1 MDANLGENI
10 AYLYQYQ
17 LQAFFN
23 SSDTRCLGVAYEW
36 KGEGVWHAY
45 LDYPKVAPSGM
56 PAGCLFA
63 KASGRAEFDDAYE
76 SYLRDNNTHYSE
88 KGYELGLY
96 IMFLVEDGRVYKKG
110 FAKSDGVV
118 RELRV
123 EYVPDKS
130 ELYTRSK
137 GLLEVGAL
145 EKKHVL
151 IVGLGSGGASIAVDL
166 AKAGVGNFTLIDF
179 DRVELHNISRHIA
192 GVNEL
197 GRLKTNVVRDAILAK
212 NPYANVDVYPVDMNK
227 ELELIENEVKR
238 TDLVIAATDSL
249 NSRYRLN
256 SLIIKYKKVGLFGRA
271 ITRAE
276 GGDVLRVRP
285 GGPCYACLKGSQWF
299 NDEEEIS
306 DLARARR
313 EGIIPAYTSEEDAQ
327 AMVQVGLATDIAP
340 INTMVVKLAIQE
352 LSKGTDCVIAS
363 LQEELTYDFYM
374 WANRRENYFKNWAPF
389 NNNPGRKMPTI
400 MQWYGVKFEKSCDC
414 FECIGF

>member
-1 MDANLGENI
+1 MDANLGESI

-17 LQAFFN
+17 LQTFFN
-23 SSDTRCLGVAYEW
+23 SSVTRHLGVAYEW
-36 KGEGVWHAY
+36 KGEGVYHAY
-45 LDYPKVAPSGM
+45 LDYPKVAPSGFPVTCM
-56 PAGCLFA
+56 FA
-63 KASGRAEFDDAYE
+63 KAADRAEFENAADAYI
-76 SYLRDNNTHYSE
+76 RDNDEYYSA
-88 KGYELGLY
+88 KGHEIGLY
-96 IMFLVEDGRVYKKG
+96 IVFLVENGRVYKKG
-110 FAKSDGVV
+110 FAKNGGTVSG
-118 RELRV
+118 LRV
-123 EYVPDKS
+123 EYVPDRS

-151 IVGLGSGGASIAVDL
+151 IVGLGSGGATIAVDL

-249 NSRYRLN
+249 SSRYRLN
-256 SLIIKYKKVGLFGRA
+256 SLIIKYSKVGLFGRA

-306 DLARARR
+306 DLDRARR
-313 EGIIPAYTSEEDAQ
+313 EGVIPAYTSEEDAQ

-414 FECIGF
+414 FECTGF

>member
-1 MDANLGENI
+1 MDANLGESI

-17 LQAFFN
+17 LQTFFN
-23 SSDTRCLGVAYEW
+23 SSVTRHLGVAYEW
-36 KGEGVWHAY
+36 KGEGVYHAY
-45 LDYPKVAPSGM
+45 LDYPKVAPSGFPVTCM
-56 PAGCLFA
+56 FA
-63 KASGRAEFDDAYE
+63 KAADRAEFENAADAYI
-76 SYLRDNNTHYSE
+76 RDNDEYYSA
-88 KGYELGLY
+88 KGHEIGLY
-96 IMFLVEDGRVYKKG
+96 IVFLVENGRVYKKG
-110 FAKSDGVV
+110 FAKNGGTVSG
-118 RELRV
+118 LRV
-123 EYVPDKS
+123 EYVPDRS

-151 IVGLGSGGASIAVDL
+151 IVGLGSGGAAIAVDL

-256 SLIIKYKKVGLFGRA
+256 SLIIKYSKVGLFGRA

-306 DLARARR
+306 DLDRARR
-313 EGIIPAYTSEEDAQ
+313 EGVIPAYTSEEDAQ

-414 FECIGF
+414 FECTGF

>member
-1 MDANLGENI
+1 MCGIIGYTGYEGAKSKIKQGLEHLEYRGYDSTGAKIGKSTVKAAGRVEFEN
-10 AYLYQYQ
+10 
-17 LQAFFN
+17 
-23 SSDTRCLGVAYEW
+23 
-36 KGEGVWHAY
+36 
-45 LDYPKVAPSGM
+45 
-56 PAGCLFA
+56 
-63 KASGRAEFDDAYE
+63 AYE
-76 SYLRDNNTHYSE
+76 SYTSANNDHFAE

-96 IMFLVEDGRVYKKG
+96 IIFLVENGKVYKKG
-110 FAKSDGVV
+110 YAKSEGVV

-256 SLIIKYKKVGLFGRA
+256 SLINQYKKVGLFGRA

>member
-1 MDANLGENI
+1 MDANLGESI

-17 LQAFFN
+17 LQTFFN
-23 SSDTRCLGVAYEW
+23 SSVTRHLGVAYEW
-36 KGEGVWHAY
+36 KGEGVYHAY
-45 LDYPKVAPSGM
+45 LDYPKVAPSGF
-56 PAGCLFA
+56 PATCMFA
-63 KASGRAEFDDAYE
+63 KAADRAEFENAIDAYT
-76 SYLRDNNTHYSE
+76 RDNEEYYAA
-88 KGYELGLY
+88 KGHEIQLY
-96 IMFLVEDGRVYKKG
+96 IIFLVENGRVYKKG
-110 FAKSDGVV
+110 FAKNGGAICG
-118 RELRV
+118 LRV
-123 EYVPDKS
+123 EYVPDRS

-151 IVGLGSGGASIAVDL
+151 IVGLGSGGAAIAVDL

-212 NPYANVDVYPVDMNK
+212 NPYANVDLYPVDMNK

-249 NSRYRLN
+249 SSRYRLN

-306 DLARARR
+306 DLDRARR
-313 EGIIPAYTSEEDAQ
+313 EGVIPAYTSEEDAQ

-400 MQWYGVKFEKSCDC
+400 MQWYGVKFAKSCDC
-414 FECIGF
+414 FECTGF

>member
-1 MDANLGENI
+1 MDAKMGESV

-17 LQAFFN
+17 LQTFFN
-23 SSDTRCLGVAYEW
+23 SSHSRHLGVAYEW
-36 KGEGVWHAY
+36 RGEGVYHAY
-45 LDYPKVAPSGM
+45 LDYPKVAPSGL
-56 PAGCLFA
+56 PATCMFA
-63 KASGRAEFDDAYE
+63 KAACRAEFDNAYE
-76 SYLRDNNTHYSE
+76 TYTKANDEYFAE
-88 KGYELGLY
+88 KGHELSLY
-96 IMFLVEDGRVYKKG
+96 IIFLVENGNIYKKG
-110 FAKSDGVV
+110 FAKSEGKVTD
-118 RELRV
+118 LRV

-179 DRVELHNISRHIA
+179 DRIELHNISRHIA

-212 NPYANVDVYPVDMNK
+212 NPYANVEVYPVDMNK
-227 ELELIENEVKR
+227 ELDLIENEVRR

-299 NDEEEIS
+299 NNEEEIS

-327 AMVQVGLATDIAP
+327 ALVQVGLATDIAP

-363 LQEELTYDFYM
+363 LQEELSYDFYM
-374 WANRRENYFKNWAPF
+374 WANRRETYFRNWAPF

-400 MQWYGVKFEKSCDC
+400 MQWYGVRFEKSCDC
-414 FECIGF
+414 FECTGF

>member
-1 MDANLGENI
+1 MDANLEGSV

-17 LQAFFN
+17 LQPFFN
-23 SSDTRCLGVAYEW
+23 SAQARHIGVAYEW
-36 KGEGVWHAY
+36 KGEGVYHAY
-45 LDYPKVAPSGM
+45 LDYPKVAPSGF
-56 PAGCLFA
+56 PASCVFEKTASRSDFDNAFA
-63 KASGRAEFDDAYE
+63 LYTRA
-76 SYLRDNNTHYSE
+76 NNDHYSE
-88 KGYELGLY
+88 KGYEPALY
-96 IMFLVEDGRVYKKG
+96 ILFLIEDGKIFKKG
-110 FAKSDGVV
+110 FAKSEGVV
-118 RELRV
+118 SDLRV
-123 EYVPDKS
+123 EYVPDRS

-151 IVGLGSGGASIAVDL
+151 IVGLGSGGAAIAVDL

-179 DRVELHNISRHIA
+179 DRIELHNISRHIA

-212 NPYANVDVYPVDMNK
+212 NPYANVEVYPVDMNK

-256 SLIIKYKKVGLFGRA
+256 ALIIKHKKVGLFGRA

-299 NDEEEIS
+299 NNEEEIS
-306 DLARARR
+306 DLNRARR
-313 EGIIPAYTSEEDAQ
+313 EGIIPAYTSEEDAK

-374 WANRRENYFKNWAPF
+374 WANRRETYFQNWAPF
-389 NNNPGRKMPTI
+389 NNNPGRKLPTI
-400 MQWYGVKFEKSCDC
+400 MQWYGVRFEKSCDC
-414 FECIGF
+414 FECRGF

>member
-1 MDANLGENI
+1 MDANLGESI

-17 LQAFFN
+17 LQTFFN
-23 SSDTRCLGVAYEW
+23 SSVTRHLGVAYEW
-36 KGEGVWHAY
+36 KGEGVYHAY
-45 LDYPKVAPSGM
+45 LDYPKVAPSGFPVTCM
-56 PAGCLFA
+56 FA
-63 KASGRAEFDDAYE
+63 KAADRAEFENAVDAYI
-76 SYLRDNNTHYSE
+76 RDNDEYYSA
-88 KGYELGLY
+88 KGHEIGLY
-96 IMFLVEDGRVYKKG
+96 IVFLVENGRVYKKG
-110 FAKSDGVV
+110 FAKNGGTVSG
-118 RELRV
+118 LRV
-123 EYVPDKS
+123 EYVPDRS

-151 IVGLGSGGASIAVDL
+151 IVGLGSGGATIAVDL

-249 NSRYRLN
+249 SSRYRLN

-285 GGPCYACLKGSQWF
+285 GGPCYACFKGSQWF

-306 DLARARR
+306 DLDRARR
-313 EGIIPAYTSEEDAQ
+313 EGVIPAYTSEEDAQ

-414 FECIGF
+414 FECTGF

>member
-1 MDANLGENI
+1 MDANLGESI

-17 LQAFFN
+17 LQTFFN
-23 SSDTRCLGVAYEW
+23 SSVTRHLGVAYEW
-36 KGEGVWHAY
+36 KGEGVYHAY
-45 LDYPKVAPSGM
+45 LDYPKVAPSGFPVTCM
-56 PAGCLFA
+56 FA
-63 KASGRAEFDDAYE
+63 KAADRAEFENAADAYI
-76 SYLRDNNTHYSE
+76 RDNDEYYSA
-88 KGYELGLY
+88 KGHEIGLY
-96 IMFLVEDGRVYKKG
+96 IVFLVENGRVYKKG
-110 FAKSDGVV
+110 FAKNGGAVSG
-118 RELRV
+118 LRV
-123 EYVPDKS
+123 EYVPDRS

-151 IVGLGSGGASIAVDL
+151 IVGLGSGGATIAVDL

-227 ELELIENEVKR
+227 ELELIENEVNR

-249 NSRYRLN
+249 SSRYRLN

-306 DLARARR
+306 DLDRARR
-313 EGIIPAYTSEEDAQ
+313 EGVIPAYTSEEDAQ

-400 MQWYGVKFEKSCDC
+400 MQWYGVKFQKSCDC
-414 FECIGF
+414 FECTGF